1 MREIHATVTLENIE
15 DPSRQTTVEGFV
27 DTDAVN
33 LVIPEEVATELRL
46 RHQGTRTVVYA
57 DGRREPRPVANV
69 RIEIGDVDTYTDAIV
84 GPAGS
89 QILIGHVVLSMM
101 SLVSRVRDLGPHAG
115 DLHREPRVETSYP
128 GSHLGEGALNWS
140 EVTWLP
146 CRAIRRVP
154 VDS

>member
-89 QILIGHVVLSMM
+89 QVLIGHVVLST
-101 SLVSRVRDLGPHAG
+101 SSRRLRRGARGDSWSRHA
-115 DLHREPRVETSYP
+115 
-128 GSHLGEGALNWS
+128 
-140 EVTWLP
+140 
-146 CRAIRRVP
+146 VP
-154 VDS
+154 VAS